1 LTYANVAFVSGNSGS
16 NVINITSLTNAYNIV
31 NNGQYSNTAYPIKDI
46 VYVGDSVLVDNN
58 TSKIVQSVDFEND
71 RIYLTSNLTS
81 NVGNSLMAVNRTFV
95 ANTAL
100 NSRQIFIYGA
110 VGQVYVPELT
120 TEDGFTI
127 TTEDDRT
134 LLLG

>member
-1 LTYANVAFVSGNSGS
+1 
-16 NVINITSLTNAYNIV
+16 
-31 NNGQYSNTAYPIKDI
+31 
-46 VYVGDSVLVDNN
+46 
-58 TSKIVQSVDFEND
+58 
-71 RIYLTSNLTS
+71 
-81 NVGNSLMAVNRTFV
+81 MAVNRTFV
-95 ANTAL
+95 ANTEL

-110 VGQVYVPELT
+110 VGQVYVPELI